1 MIKKYFFLLT
11 LVPILVMILFDYE
24 YSLQKNSY
32 NLAYA
37 HIFPGTPNSEF
48 VKKDGYQIG
57 FLPYP
62 KNPIIN
68 NNSTLLNF
76 NVQQNGND
84 VSNTYVSLII
94 MDKNTKKIVYQVPYK
109 FYVFADMSYPYMFKN
124 DGEYSLSLLTKIAGD
139 EKYGD
144 NPLIANFDLDTEG
157 NISKTSYA
165 SSVVLYIIGALAIII
180 GIIFI
185 YRKRLKLIINKK

>member
-1 MIKKYFFLLT
+1 
-11 LVPILVMILFDYE
+11 MILFDYE

-48 VKKDGYQIG
+48 VKKDG
-57 FLPYP
+57 
-62 KNPIIN
+62 
-68 NNSTLLNF
+68 
-76 NVQQNGND
+76 
-84 VSNTYVSLII
+84 
-94 MDKNTKKIVYQVPYK
+94 YQVPYK